1 VRPRFHALPALTTAE
16 VADVLATIVP
26 RVLDWLARHGDGE
39 EDAADQWVETTPV
52 LAGLAAAPV
61 QGVAALGA
69 AAGQRAQRFGRIAAA
84 SGASPL
90 AACQARQDGFD
101 LHAALRVRA
110 GRRERLERVCRYV
123 LRPPVAQDRVTV
135 TSEGQVRL
143 ALRHAWSDG
152 TTHLGFDPV
161 AFLERLAV
169 LVPRP
174 RVNLILYHG
183 VLAPRAVG
191 RSAIVPRTRSPVDEG
206 HARAGNGWRW
216 AALMRRAFGFDVLA
230 CGCDGRLRL
239 IALVEPGAVCA
250 RILRHLG
257 VPTEVPAA
265 RPPRAPPPV
274 SDADDP
280 SAPGLP
286 EFDS

>member
-1 VRPRFHALPALTTAE
+1 M
-16 VADVLATIVP
+16 
-26 RVLDWLARHGDGE
+26 
-39 EDAADQWVETTPV
+39 
-52 LAGLAAAPV
+52 
-61 QGVAALGA
+61 
-69 AAGQRAQRFGRIAAA
+69 
-84 SGASPL
+84 
-90 AACQARQDGFD
+90 
-101 LHAALRVRA
+101 
-110 GRRERLERVCRYV
+110 CRYV